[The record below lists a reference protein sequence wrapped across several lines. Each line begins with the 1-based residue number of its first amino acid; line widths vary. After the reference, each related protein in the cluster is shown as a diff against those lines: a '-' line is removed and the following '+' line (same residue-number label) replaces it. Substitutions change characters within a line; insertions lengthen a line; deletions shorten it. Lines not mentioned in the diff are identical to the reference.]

1 MQLLNT
7 NITHNITNI
16 TVSIVITQNS
26 SCGLRSP
33 SHKDSITFTYF
44 KYIYIYKHN
53 FFLKENFLQKKKFFL
68 LHSIFKHPL
77 SKLLLDER

>member
-53 FFLKENFLQKKKFFL
+53 FSERNFPSKKKFFFYIVSL
-68 LHSIFKHPL
+68 NIHCL
-77 SKLLLDER
+77 SCY